1 MMKRKWMVIGM
12 CLILALLG
20 HSFFLYEYAHG
31 RFMTGD
37 GDGISQMLPFKKFL
51 YDEYVKGNF
60 FYSYQFGLGGG
71 TYTQLGYYFTTS
83 TVFMVTVL
91 VVWSMNALDIIH
103 SIDIH
108 FWADAVI
115 WISVIKLTL
124 ILFIAYRVLHSMV
137 QNRLGALTGAGIYGL
152 SIVYF
157 RHQTFWEFFTDSMMW
172 LPLLV
177 LGVERIFKTGK
188 PAWFIV
194 ACSLMLINNF
204 YFAYI
209 HFIFLAIYLAL
220 RYMIKLRSEE
230 CGWKI
235 IWTLFISTLLSFG
248 ISAAFFIPSVYGFL
262 NNVRPPYEQ
271 TIPWFELHDHL
282 LFTSRVYLL
291 PVIFLI
297 CLFLIPLYRNRWF
310 FMFTSISVL
319 LIVFHYSP
327 KMASVFN
334 GFSAPQYRFEY
345 ILAFTVGAVV
355 AITIKHFKQIEWKWK
370 KRAVFG
376 AWIVF
381 LLTVFLSERAMRN
394 MDVVV
399 FTGVGLLIISLFF
412 LWIRAEKRQHLRL
425 FSAMLIV
432 VSLLTAGVYQKV
444 YLSEGSNIKAVSD
457 TYMKSE
463 AYAGPEQTKLIQQIQ
478 SRSKDPLARIDWM
491 SGVRNNT
498 PLFEG
503 FQGMSV
509 YSSILNKHLLHFY
522 WNDLQI
528 DMGRESVSRYATMG
542 DRSNLYS
549 LTYGKY
555 YMRDKTM
562 SYSPPAYFKRIMESE
577 QYMVYENTRPLPFA
591 RTTSTIY
598 SEKSLQKASAL
609 DREHAMLQGVILDKK
624 GNATIDHSPD
634 RVKDANIH
642 TEQALYENGQLDV
655 YGETGGLNITLPDDM
670 ARAGDVYV
678 SFYMKRTDRN
688 EGFGLSVD
696 EYVTSRKSNTS
707 VYKTGINDVTIR
719 VPAEKILSIRVPK
732 GTYELS
738 QLKLYQEPYR
748 ILQQAYEKEKQND
761 GDQQV
766 ELRNNRFNIS
776 YDNKRGDDY
785 MVIPVPYEKGWEL
798 TVNGQKTNI
807 EKANYAFIGFPIEKG
822 NNEIV
827 LTYYPPYIR
836 TLALI
841 SLISLVAA
849 IMYGWRKHKTYRQT
863 PLTS

>member
-1 MMKRKWMVIGM
+1 MKRKWNIIGL

-20 HSFFLYEYAHG
+20 HFFFLYEYTQG
-31 RFMTGD
+31 RYMTGD
-37 GDGISQMLPFKKFL
+37 GDGISQMLPFKKLL

-83 TVFMVTVL
+83 TVFMVTVA
-91 VVWSMNALDIIH
+91 VVWLMNALHLIQ
-103 SIDIH
+103 STDIH
-108 FWADAVI
+108 FWANTVI
-115 WISVIKLTL
+115 WLSVIKLTL
-124 ILFIAYRVLHSMV
+124 ILFIAYCVLFSMV
-137 QNRLGALTGAGIYGL
+137 QHKLSALTGAGIYGL

-209 HFIFLAIYLAL
+209 HFIFLAIYLVF
-220 RYMIKLRSEE
+220 RYLIKLRREE
-230 CGWKI
+230 RGWKI
-235 IWTLFISTLLSFG
+235 FWTLATSTLLSFG

-262 NNVRPPYEQ
+262 NNVRPPYDQ

-282 LFTSRVYLL
+282 LFTSRVYVL

-297 CLFLIPLYRNRWF
+297 CLFLVPLYRNRWF

-327 KMASVFN
+327 KIASVFN

-345 ILAFTVGAVV
+345 ILAFTVGAAV
-355 AITIKHFKQIEWKWK
+355 AITIKHFTHIEWKWK
-370 KRAVFG
+370 KRAVLG

-399 FTGVGLLIISLFF
+399 LTGAGLLVISLLC
-412 LWIRAEKRQHLRL
+412 LWLHAEKRQHLRL
-425 FSAMLIV
+425 FSAVLLA
-432 VSLLTAGVYQKV
+432 VSLLTAVAYQKG
-444 YLSEGSNIKAVSD
+444 YLSEGSSIKEVSD

-463 AYAGPEQTKLIQQIQ
+463 AYAGHEQMELIQLIQ
-478 SRSKDPLARIDWM
+478 SLSKDPLARIDWM
-491 SGVRNNT
+491 NGVRNNT

-509 YSSILNKHLLHFY
+509 YSSILNKHLLNFY
-522 WNDLQI
+522 WIDLQI

-542 DRSNLYS
+542 DRANLYS

-555 YMRDKTM
+555 YMRDKMM
-562 SYSPPAYFKRIMESE
+562 SYSPPSDFQLILESE
-577 QYMVYENTRPLPFA
+577 HYEVYENTRPLPFA
-591 RTTSTIY
+591 RTTSNIY
-598 SEKSLQKASAL
+598 SEASLQHASVL

-624 GNATIDHSPD
+624 GNAEMDHSPN

-642 TEQALYENGQLDV
+642 TEQAVYENSVLDV

-670 ARAGDVYV
+670 AHAGDVYV
-678 SFYMKRTDRN
+678 SFYIKRTERN
-688 EGFGLSVD
+688 VGFQLSVD
-696 EYVTSRKSNTS
+696 RYVTSRKSNTS
-707 VYKTGINDVTIR
+707 IYKTGVNEVTIR
-719 VPAEKILSIRVPK
+719 VPAERILSIRVPK

-748 ILQQAYEKEKQND
+748 ILQQAYEKEKQDD
-761 GDQQV
+761 GNQQV
-766 ELRNNRFNIS
+766 KLQNNRFTIS

-785 MVIPVPYEKGWEL
+785 MVLPVPYEKGWDL
-798 TVNGQKTNI
+798 TVNGHQTNI

-822 NNEIV
+822 KNDIE

-836 TLALI
+836 ILALI
-841 SLISLVAA
+841 SLISLIVAILYA
-849 IMYGWRKHKTYRQT
+849 RRKHKKYHF
-863 PLTS
+863 